1 MKKENLKETVKIM
14 LELTKF
20 IYDILAEHPVV
31 TTISCGFILGL
42 HVALNLVF
50 LNQEMPVT
58 HIVLAPWIAALNVF
72 NIGCITGSVVGY
84 TALKQ
89 FKKN

>member
-1 MKKENLKETVKIM
+1 MKKENLKEAVKIM

-20 IYDILAEHPVV
+20 IYDILAEYPVV
-31 TTISCGFILGL
+31 TTICCGFILGL
-42 HVALNLVF
+42 HIALNLVF

-58 HIVLAPWIAALNVF
+58 HIVLTPLIAELNVF
-72 NIGCITGSVVGY
+72 NIGCITGSAVGY
-84 TALKQ
+84 CAIKQ